1 MESINLTC
9 LRLSEYD
16 KQHKNVNFT
25 TKVEYY
31 SKYTKDVID
40 IRHCEGT
47 IFFFPQNVMV
57 QIEYDIGEAPL
68 RYEDLQSYVKVG
80 EDDTWKKIKISCSDC
95 NSNGKGYP
103 SDAVEAFFKITG
115 INPYE
120 DKTITF

>member
-16 KQHKNVNFT
+16 KQYKNVNFT

-40 IRHCEGT
+40 NRHCEGT
-47 IFFFPQNVMV
+47 IFFFPRNVIV

-68 RYEDLQSYVKVG
+68 RYENIQAYVKVG
-80 EDDTWKKIKISCSDC
+80 ENDTWRKTKISCSDC
-95 NSNGKGYP
+95 NSNGRCD
-103 SDAVEAFFKITG
+103 SSEAVEAFFKVTG

-120 DKTITF
+120 NKTITF